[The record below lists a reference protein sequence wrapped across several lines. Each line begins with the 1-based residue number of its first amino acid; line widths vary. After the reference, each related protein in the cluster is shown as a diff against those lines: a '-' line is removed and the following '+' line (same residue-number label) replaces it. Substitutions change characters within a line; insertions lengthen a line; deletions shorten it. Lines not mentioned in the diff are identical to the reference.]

1 MVSPLK
7 KRRKLPPPLRKK
19 LQPLKNQRRG
29 LEMASRSLLK
39 QRLLLRKQ
47 LRKVLASLTKREL
60 RVGKLWRRKR

>member
-19 LQPLKNQRRG
+19 PLLLKNQRRG
-29 LEMASRSLLK
+29 VEMASRSLLK

-47 LRKVLASLTKREL
+47 LRKVLASLTKQEP